1 MPSTF
6 SGPPPG
12 HLTRGALR
20 VDDEQFD
27 IADVVLLALAE
38 GRWQRLAVSLG
49 RGLALERE
57 HGRDVARERVAQQ
70 VTRFR
75 YERRLIAGKDF
86 REWLAA
92 RGLVLADVHRH
103 CLRGMLIAEHGP
115 DGNRVTPDPRD
126 VHTEALVSGLT
137 GETAARLGDLA
148 AMAAAVDPVA
158 GPPVQELVAE
168 AAAAGLEGDDLTYR
182 ASRVLRLLAAE
193 RAFVA
198 HTATPDAVARSIA
211 THGVDWLRVECSE
224 LLFPS
229 EGAAHE
235 ALLCVRADGMSPA
248 SLAGW
253 LAVGLRRSA
262 QFVGDVG
269 GARAGVLASVP
280 IGEPVGP
287 LAGEEGW
294 RVLVVDRRV
303 TPAREDPELARRAT
317 AEVVRTA
324 VDRLRAGRVHELAAL

>member
-1 MPSTF
+1 MARARPGPS
-6 SGPPPG
+6 PD
-12 HLTRGALR
+12 HLARGALR
-20 VDDEQFD
+20 FDDEQFD
-27 IADVVLLALAE
+27 VTDVVLLALAE
-38 GRWQRLAVSLG
+38 GRWQRLRASLA

-57 HGRDVARERVAQQ
+57 HGRDVTAERVAHE

-92 RGLVLADVHRH
+92 RGLVLADVRRH
-103 CLRGMLIAEHGP
+103 CLRGVLIAQYGP
-115 DGNRVTPDPRD
+115 DGDHVTPGWRD
-126 VHTEALVSGLT
+126 VCTEALVSGLT

-148 AMAAAVDPVA
+148 AMAAAIGPAA
-158 GPPVQELVAE
+158 GPPGRELVAE
-168 AAAAGLEGDDLTYR
+168 AAAAGLEGDDLAHR
-182 ASRVLRLLAAE
+182 ASRVLRLLEAE
-193 RAFVA
+193 RVFVA
-198 HTATPDAVARSIA
+198 RTATPDAVARSIA
-211 THGVDWLRVECSE
+211 SHGVEWLRVECSE
-224 LLFPS
+224 LLLPS

-248 SLAGW
+248 ALAEW
-253 LAVGLRRSA
+253 LAVDLRRSA

-269 GARAGVLASVP
+269 GTRAGVLASVP

-287 LAGEEGW
+287 LEREEGW

-303 TPAREDPELARRAT
+303 TPDREDPELVRRAT

-324 VDRLRAGRVHELAAL
+324 VDRLRAGRVYDLAAL